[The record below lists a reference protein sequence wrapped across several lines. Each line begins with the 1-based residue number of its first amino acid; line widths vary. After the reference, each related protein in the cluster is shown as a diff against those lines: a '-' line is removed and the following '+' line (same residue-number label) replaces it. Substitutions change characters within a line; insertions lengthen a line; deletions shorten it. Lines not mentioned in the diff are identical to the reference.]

1 MVSPQNLELLIFFLN
16 ITLLGIM
23 LIIDGIHMIKKWN
36 NSAFVTYK
44 NAAFW
49 NNGNVLV
56 NILWIVQQLIASD
69 SFFKSNY
76 SNKKFSISKGKINGI
91 SDTTLYSKAQ
101 T

>member
-1 MVSPQNLELLIFFLN
+1 
-16 ITLLGIM
+16 
-23 LIIDGIHMIKKWN
+23 MIKKWN

-49 NNGNVLV
+49 NNGNPDVFTSKYDNGDVLV